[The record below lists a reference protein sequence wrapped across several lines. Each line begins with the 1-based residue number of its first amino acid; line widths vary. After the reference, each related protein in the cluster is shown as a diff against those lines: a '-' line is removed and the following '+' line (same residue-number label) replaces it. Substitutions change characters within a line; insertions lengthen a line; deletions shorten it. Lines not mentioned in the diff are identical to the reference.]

1 MWISMKSNGLTLVEV
16 PYRMVLSVLY
26 DDAVESVSML
36 RITTETKRGKTT
48 LSVEG
53 RIAGPSVS
61 ILEQCW
67 RDLCST
73 SPRQKFSVSL
83 CGVSFIDNAGKVLL
97 KEMHRRGANLLAEGC
112 LNQAIVEEIVESE
125 KHAPRNA
132 KSGKGSP
139 IIFYIAL
146 LSFVLSHSIARAQA
160 SAALPGR
167 GPSPT
172 MKLTLQQAVD
182 LAVKQNPTEQIGL
195 LNAAESVQD
204 KKVALSEL
212 LPQADLKVSDSANRQ
227 NLQAFFGGKP
237 IFPPLP
243 GLSIPGH
250 IGPYQLFSAGP
261 TFGSP
266 VFDLSLWK
274 RYKASSSNVE
284 EARAT
289 SLSTREQVIL
299 LVVSQYI
306 GTLRAVANVEASKSR
321 VDLAQALYDQAADLQ
336 KEGVGTG
343 IDTLRAN
350 VELQNENQRLIEA
363 VNDREA
369 SLFGLSKLLNLDPRQ
384 KIELADTLSFF
395 ETPQPDVEASI
406 DLALAGREEWKAIRA
421 QEKSARLEKESAQ
434 YERLPSVRFDG
445 NWAYYGSSP
454 TAAIPTY
461 QYQGSLNMPIFTGGR
476 IKAEIVKADLELQ
489 KVEQQKQDLRNQIAL
504 DVKTALL
511 NLDSAR
517 NEVSVANLGVQ
528 LAHEEVDQARDRF
541 KAGVANNIEV
551 ISAQDSLSRANDN
564 QIAALYRFNQARA
577 DFARAIGEMERTY
590 AK

>member
-1 MWISMKSNGLTLVEV
+1 MKIRSLYKTPATYDVVISLL
-16 PYRMVLSVLY
+16 LSE
-26 DDAVESVSML
+26 DKERQGML
-36 RITTETKRGKTT
+36 RITTETKRGRTVLT
-48 LSVEG
+48 VEG
-53 RIAGPSVS
+53 RIAGASVAV
-61 ILEQCW
+61 LEQCW
-67 RDLCST
+67 RDLYRT

-97 KEMHRRGANLLAEGC
+97 KEMHRRGADLLAEGC
-112 LNQAIVEEIVESE
+112 LNQAIVDEIVESE
-125 KHAPRNA
+125 KHTPRSA

-146 LSFVLSHSIARAQA
+146 LSLVLSPALARAQGNP
-160 SAALPGR
+160 AALPGPA
-167 GPSPT
+167 PSGT
-172 MKLTLQQAVD
+172 LKLTLAEAVV
-182 LAVKQNPTEQIGL
+182 LAVKQNPTEQIAL

-204 KKVALSEL
+204 KNITLAEL
-212 LPQADLKVSDSANRQ
+212 LPQANLHVADSVNRV
-227 NLQAFFGGKP
+227 NVKAEFGGLP
-237 IFPPLP
+237 LFP
-243 GLSIPGH
+243 GVPGH
-250 IGPYQLFSAGP
+250 IGPFQLFSAGP
-261 TFGSP
+261 TFGSS
-266 VFDLSLWK
+266 VFDFSLWK
-274 RYKASSSNVE
+274 RYKASRSNVN
-284 EARAT
+284 EAKAN

-321 VDLAQALYDQAADLQ
+321 VDLAKALYDQAADLQ

-406 DLALAGREEWKAIRA
+406 DLALAGREEWKAIQA

-511 NLDSAR
+511 NLESAR

>member
-1 MWISMKSNGLTLVEV
+1 MKIRPLYAMPFMYEVVISLLRNGDKE
-16 PYRMVLSVLY
+16 RQG
-26 DDAVESVSML
+26 ML
-36 RITTETKRGKTT
+36 RITTETKRGRTVLT
-48 LSVEG
+48 VEG
-53 RIAGPSVS
+53 RIAGASVAV
-61 ILEQCW
+61 LEQCW
-67 RDLCST
+67 RDLHAT

-97 KEMHRRGANLLAEGC
+97 KEMHRRGADLLAEGC
-112 LNQAIVEEIVESE
+112 LNQAIVDEIVESE
-125 KHAPRNA
+125 KHTPRSA

-139 IIFYIAL
+139 IIFYVAL
-146 LSFVLSHSIARAQA
+146 LSLVLSPALARAQA
-160 SAALPGR
+160 HTALPGP
-167 GPSPT
+167 GPSQT
-172 MKLTLQQAVD
+172 MKLTLQQAVA
-182 LAVKQNPTEQIGL
+182 LAVKQNPTQQIGL

-204 KKVALSEL
+204 KKIALSEL

-237 IFPPLP
+237 IFPPVP
-243 GLSIPGH
+243 GFSIPGH
-250 IGPYQLFSAGP
+250 IGPYQLFSAGL

-266 VFDLSLWK
+266 VFDFSLWK
-274 RYKASSSNVE
+274 RYQASSSNVD
-284 EARAT
+284 EAKAN

-445 NWAYYGSSP
+445 NWAYYGS
-454 TAAIPTY
+454 
-461 QYQGSLNMPIFTGGR
+461 
-476 IKAEIVKADLELQ
+476 
-489 KVEQQKQDLRNQIAL
+489 
-504 DVKTALL
+504 
-511 NLDSAR
+511 
-517 NEVSVANLGVQ
+517 
-528 LAHEEVDQARDRF
+528 
-541 KAGVANNIEV
+541 
-551 ISAQDSLSRANDN
+551 
-564 QIAALYRFNQARA
+564 
-577 DFARAIGEMERTY
+577 
-590 AK
+590 